1 MAGVTNVQMELA
13 AVREAV
19 TLVPPGGRATILTDS
34 QCAIGW
40 LQGLPPDGARG
51 QEPLRK
57 WKRKDAGVI
66 QACAVID
73 RLMQERTITLAR
85 VAGHS
90 GDAHNEACDVAAKAA
105 AATYL

>member
-1 MAGVTNVQMELA
+1 MELA

-19 TLVPPGGRATILTDS
+19 KLVPPGGRATILTDS

-40 LQGLPPDGARG
+40 LQGFPSGAVRRS
-51 QEPLRK
+51 EPLKR

-66 QACAVID
+66 RACAAINQ
-73 RLMQERTITLAR
+73 LMQGRTITLAR

-90 GDAHNEACDVAAKAA
+90 GDRHNDACDAAAKAA
-105 AATYL
+105 AAAYL